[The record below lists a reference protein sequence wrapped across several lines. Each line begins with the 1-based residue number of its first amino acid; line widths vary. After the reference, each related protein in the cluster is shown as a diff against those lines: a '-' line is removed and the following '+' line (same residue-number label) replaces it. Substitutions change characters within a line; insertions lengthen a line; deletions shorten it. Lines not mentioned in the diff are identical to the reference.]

1 VADWMNDGFAIQ
13 ADSPDEMVYP
23 PRVLFGIASA
33 VVVASIIQLM
43 PSFDHRFG
51 YVTALIGASLG
62 GIVAVIDQK
71 SRANSNYINFTW
83 FSVSLKV
90 IRYFALAAA
99 AGNIAYLAID
109 AWQGKGLI

>member
-1 VADWMNDGFAIQ
+1 MTDWMNDGFAIQ
-13 ADSPDEMVYP
+13 ADNPDEMVYP
-23 PRVLFGIASA
+23 PRVLLGLAGLFVLLSA
-33 VVVASIIQLM
+33 IQLV
-43 PSFDHRFG
+43 PSFDHRVG
-51 YVTALIGASLG
+51 YVTALIAASFG

-71 SRANSNYINFTW
+71 RRANSNYINFNW

-109 AWQGKGLI
+109 AWQGKGII